1 MQISHPVNDP
11 SLISYHRPEL
21 LKMLPGLELAMDCWH
36 LLNTESRGSAKEKY
50 LDKVVGESKQAY
62 MARLKRSAYTPIYRD
77 SIKAYAGLLSRF
89 QLVDPPQSLLDYE
102 QDVDLQGSS
111 IQAFWNRADE
121 LAIRDGGCF
130 IFVDMMGDNNA
141 GTNFYDSLND
151 GRHPYLN
158 LIERK
163 DVINWST
170 SYYGGYERIEQA
182 TFRQVKSV
190 ATEGY
195 GSVVEAC
202 YYDMRP
208 GSVTEYRMK
217 KSANGWSQVQ
227 EGEPRLMSVPFVP
240 LVWYGASTS
249 RFAQGDIPLNGLA
262 ELSIQHYQSTSDLQ
276 ELIRKCAMPVPV
288 RKGVTTPDGQPKP
301 LYLGPNTAIDLGEGG
316 DFKFEEPSG
325 RSLYRH
331 QKEIEH
337 IEMLMDRSGLNFLY
351 GANIKTATEASLR
364 ASQVASQVSAV
375 VRHKTSSFKTVI
387 RLWALYMGEQSQITK
402 ESGLAI
408 SDSLINRPLDPNGVA
423 QIINLTGNG
432 MLSLETALRELQR
445 GGAIDPDL
453 SIAEEVSRIRK
464 DKAQAEADQLSL
476 MVKQQEQSQP
486 AEEQAQDESE

>member
-1 MQISHPVNDP
+1 MQITHPINDP
-11 SLISYHRPEL
+11 SLVSFHDPAL
-21 LKMLPGLELAMDCWH
+21 VKLLPGLEVAMDCWN
-36 LLNTESRGSAKEKY
+36 LMNTETRGSAKNKY
-50 LDKVVGESKQAY
+50 LYKEKGEASEAY
-62 MARLKRSAYTPIYRD
+62 KTRLSRATYTPIYRD

-89 QLVDPPQSLLDYE
+89 QLVDPPASLLQYE

-121 LAIRDGGCF
+121 LAIRDGGCY
-130 IFVDMMGDNNA
+130 IFVNMPDDENAADN
-141 GTNFYDSLND
+141 YQDSLND
-151 GRHPYLN
+151 GRHPYLQ

-163 DVINWST
+163 DIINWST
-170 SYYGGYERIEQA
+170 TTYGGYERINRA
-182 TFRQVKSV
+182 TFRQVKAV
-190 ATEGY
+190 QDMGY
-195 GSVVEAC
+195 GSKMEAC

-208 GSVTEYRMK
+208 GSITEYRLQK
-217 KSANGWSQVQ
+217 TSNGWAAVQ
-227 EGEPRLMSVPFVP
+227 EGDTKAISMPFVP

-249 RFAQGDIPLNGLA
+249 RFGQGDIPLNGLA
-262 ELSIQHYQSTSDLQ
+262 ELSIQHFQCTSDLQ

-288 RKGVTTPDGQPKP
+288 RKGVTTPDGVPKP
-301 LYLGPNTAIDLGEGG
+301 LYLGPNTAIDLGEAG

-375 VRHKTSSFKTVI
+375 IRHKISSFKTVI
-387 RLWALYMGEQSQITK
+387 RLWALFMGEQDQITR

-423 QIINLTGNG
+423 QIINLNNNA
-432 MLSLETALRELQR
+432 MMSLETSLRELQR
-445 GGAIDPDL
+445 GGAMDPDI
-453 SIAEEVSRIRK
+453 SIEEEVARIRA
-464 DKAQAEADQLSL
+464 DKQQAESDQLSL
-476 MVKQQEQSQP
+476 MAKQQQASQDVDQ
-486 AEEQAQDESE
+486 EQDEE